1 MQVYL
6 GISKA
11 YTGVWL
17 PLTSRIYETLLT
29 GSELYWGNLTAHK
42 FGLKALV
49 APRGKKILAIIFL
62 CSEYFAHVVR
72 YNYLTP
78 LLLELSMW
86 ISNLLFEI

>member
-1 MQVYL
+1 MRINYNW
-6 GISKA
+6 GI
-11 YTGVWL
+11 WL
-17 PLTSRIYETLLT
+17 HTKF
-29 GSELYWGNLTAHK
+29 ELQ
-42 FGLKALV
+42 ALV
-49 APRGKKILAIIFL
+49 APRGKKIMAIIFL